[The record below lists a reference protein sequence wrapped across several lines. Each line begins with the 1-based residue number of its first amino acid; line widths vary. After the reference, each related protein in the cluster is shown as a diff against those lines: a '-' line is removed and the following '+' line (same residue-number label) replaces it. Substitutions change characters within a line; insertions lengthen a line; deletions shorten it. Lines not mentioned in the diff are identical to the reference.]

1 MKTKVLAIV
10 ITLFVIVGIAA
21 CAGYYQVKDPTTGNI
36 YYTRD
41 IDEEKG
47 GAVVFED
54 AKSGTKI
61 TLQNSEV
68 KEIDKDEFKQAL
80 MPGK

>member
-1 MKTKVLAIV
+1 MARKVIAIV
-10 ITLFVIVGIAA
+10 ISLFIIVGITA
-21 CAGYYQVKDPTTGNI
+21 CAGYYQVKDPTTGNM

-41 IDEEKG
+41 IDEVKG

-68 KEIDKDEFKQAL
+68 KEIDQDEFKRAL